1 MKLSEIFEVLIVCGL
16 LSLVGNF
23 VGTQHGFVAATPGM
37 VILIAIAFVGM
48 ALGKIL
54 PGKIPGV
61 AYVVTLA
68 CILTYP
74 GLPTAAIINPL
85 VAKVGFLQLCT
96 PILAYAGIAICKDLD
111 VFAESSWRILL
122 VSIVVFIGTYLA
134 SAIIAQIIL
143 SSMGQI

>member
-1 MKLSEIFEVLIVCGL
+1 MKLTEILEVLIVCGM
-16 LSLVGNF
+16 LSLVGN
-23 VGTQHGFVAATPGM
+23 TVATEHSIMIASGGM
-37 VILIAIAFVGM
+37 LILIAIAFIGI

-54 PGKIPGV
+54 PGNIPGV

-74 GLPTAAIINPL
+74 GFPTASIINPL

-111 VFAESSWRILL
+111 VFAESSWRIVL
-122 VSIVVFIGTYLA
+122 VSCVVFIGTYLS
-134 SAIIAQIIL
+134 SAVIAQIIL
-143 SSMGQI
+143 STIGQI